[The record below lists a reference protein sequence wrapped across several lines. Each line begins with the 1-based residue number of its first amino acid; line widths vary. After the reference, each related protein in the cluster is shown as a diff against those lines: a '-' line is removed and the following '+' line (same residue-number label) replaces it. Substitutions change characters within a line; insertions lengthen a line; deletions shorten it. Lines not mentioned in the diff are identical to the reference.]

1 MAYPNT
7 ANNALSKVVMSDS
20 RILYLDNHDNQIY
33 CLGRGPSATTVSAPQ
48 LAPVLGTPVTITGTV
63 TDQSPSG
70 KHNING
76 DLDIAL
82 KGTPAISDASMD
94 AWMEY
99 MFHQRPM
106 PTNAIG
112 VPVTLTAIDP
122 NGNLV
127 NVGNTTSDKYGNFG
141 LSYTPEVPGTYQIIA
156 TFAGSNSYGPSA
168 SSTYLTSR

>member
-1 MAYPNT
+1 
-7 ANNALSKVVMSDS
+7 
-20 RILYLDNHDNQIY
+20 
-33 CLGRGPSATTVSAPQ
+33 
-48 LAPVLGTPVTITGTV
+48 VTITGTV

-82 KGTPAISDASMD
+82 KGTPAIGDASMD

-99 MFHQRPM
+99 MFHQRPI
-106 PTNAIG
+106 PTNATG

-122 NGNLV
+122 NGNIV
-127 NVGNTTSDKYGNFG
+127 KVGNTTSDSSGNFG

-156 TFAGSNSYGPSA
+156 TFTGSNSYGPS
-168 SSTYLTSR
+168 SSTTYLTVANGPTSTPAPTPLAQSAADMYIVPGIVAIIVVIILVGIANILLLRKRP